1 MKKIIMNTLTVMA
14 GYLVLGAGFG
24 ILLRVNGYGILYAL
38 AMSVFIYA
46 GSMQFVTIYLIT
58 GGASLITTAITTLMV
73 NARHLFYGI
82 SMVDRY
88 RGTGIGKLY
97 LMHALTDETY
107 SLVCDDGSGEERTKG
122 YYLGV
127 SGINHL
133 YWILGTVIGSAL
145 GSLVTFDTRGLDFA
159 MTALFVTV
167 FVEQWHST
175 KRHAPALIGVGVTLL
190 CLLIFG
196 ADAFLVPSM
205 VGIVILLTVFKG
217 KIEEV
222 RHE

>member
-1 MKKIIMNTLTVMA
+1 MKKIITKTLPVMA

-24 ILLRVNGYGILYAL
+24 ILLRVSGYGLLYAL

-46 GSMQFVTIYLIT
+46 GSMQFVTISLIT
-58 GGASLITTAITTLMV
+58 GGASLITAAITTLMV

-88 RGTGIGKLY
+88 RGAGAKKLY

-107 SLVCDDGSGEERTKG
+107 SLVCDDGSGERPTFG

-133 YWILGTVIGSAL
+133 YWIIGTAIGSLIGSAI
-145 GSLVTFDTRGLDFA
+145 TFDTKGLDFA

-167 FVEQWHST
+167 FIEQWQST
-175 KRHAPALIGVGVTLL
+175 KRHAPALIGVLTTLV

-196 ADAFLVPSM
+196 ADAFLIPSM
-205 VGIVILLTVFKG
+205 VGIVILLTAFKG

>member
-1 MKKIIMNTLTVMA
+1 MKKIIMKTLPVMA

-24 ILLRVNGYGILYAL
+24 ILMNANGYGILHAL

-46 GSMQFVTIYLIT
+46 GSMQFVTISLIT
-58 GGASLITTAITTLMV
+58 GGASLITVAITTLMV

-88 RGTGIGKLY
+88 RGAGAKKLY
-97 LMHALTDETY
+97 LMHSLTDETY
-107 SLVCDDGSGEERTKG
+107 SLVCDCERGDTVGFG

-133 YWILGTVIGSAL
+133 YWILGTVIGSL
-145 GSLVTFDTRGLDFA
+145 IGSLVPFDTRGIDFA

-167 FVEQWHST
+167 FVEQWHTS
-175 KRHAPALIGVGVTLL
+175 KNHAPAVIGVAVTLA
-190 CLLIFG
+190 CLLLFG
-196 ADAFLVPSM
+196 TDAFLIPSM
-205 VGIVILLTVFKG
+205 VGIIILLTAFKG
-217 KIEEV
+217 KITEV
-222 RHE
+222 AYD